1 MSLLDTV
8 YSFIMWILMIL
19 VFCYGINSIKI
30 NLTQMRSEM
39 SILKSAL
46 MLKGQISRE
55 EGM

>member
-1 MSLLDTV
+1 
-8 YSFIMWILMIL
+8 
-19 VFCYGINSIKI
+19 
-30 NLTQMRSEM
+30 MRSEM